1 MQINKLTHST
11 KNDTVF
17 IDLKTQANA
26 ASETTGHA
34 SRAAQ
39 RKLRS
44 ANSLFE
50 FQTLK
55 NISPI
60 ELPPASPQLPIYPV
74 VILGGGISGLTAATY
89 LAQAGYSPLIIEG
102 PNPGGAIMQSD
113 HIRNWPGIEEIGG
126 AELIGNMHRQ
136 AEANGAQFQ
145 MSRVIDIDYS
155 EQPYVLT
162 VEDLFGNRQ
171 KIRAESVVIAMGTSP
186 KFLGVPGE
194 EKYWTKGVYNCALC
208 DGPLYRDKSV
218 GVVGGSNSAITE
230 ALYLSKIAKKVTIF
244 MRGSELRSLDE
255 AMKNE
260 LLSRPNVEIRALT
273 TIESIE
279 GDEENMK
286 YVVVNSPDGIEKVE
300 IDALF
305 LAIGSKPNTSL
316 FQDQLDLDEY
326 GYLITNEKKETSAK
340 GIFAIGDITQIICKQ
355 AVCAAGDAAE
365 ASIYVTNFLNEH
377 KQKV

>member
-1 MQINKLTHST
+1 
-11 KNDTVF
+11 
-17 IDLKTQANA
+17 
-26 ASETTGHA
+26 
-34 SRAAQ
+34 
-39 RKLRS
+39 
-44 ANSLFE
+44 
-50 FQTLK
+50 
-55 NISPI
+55 
-60 ELPPASPQLPIYPV
+60 
-74 VILGGGISGLTAATY
+74 
-89 LAQAGYSPLIIEG
+89 
-102 PNPGGAIMQSD
+102 
-113 HIRNWPGIEEIGG
+113 
-126 AELIGNMHRQ
+126 MHRQ

-155 EQPYVLT
+155 EQPYILT
-162 VEDLFGNRQ
+162 VEDLFGNTQ
-171 KIRAESVVIAMGTSP
+171 KIRAQSVVVAMGTSP
-186 KFLGVPGE
+186 KFLRVPGE
-194 EKYWTKGVYNCALC
+194 EKYWTNGVYNCALC

-279 GDEENMK
+279 GDEESMK
-286 YVVVNSPDGIEKVE
+286 YVVVESPDGIEKIE

-305 LAIGSKPNTSL
+305 LAIGSKPNTAL
-316 FQDQLDLDEY
+316 FKDQLDLDEY
-326 GYLITNEKKETSAK
+326 GYLITNDKKETSAK

-365 ASIYVTNFLNEH
+365 ASIYVSNFLNEH